1 MKEENDNAGKNA
13 EEKAASGKKNNENAL
28 ITKESIGAVGA
39 LFSALAFLILATRS
53 LIFGDVGMAVNSFLL
68 GVFGYGAYFFVP
80 LIFILSVAA
89 FIGKRIFKNKPA
101 AVFSVI
107 SLFIILLIVHGVV
120 TASWQRE
127 GYFSACFTAAEGGV
141 KTCSPAGWLGGLLVG
156 ALFAVSGKAG
166 TFVILAM
173 ALVCFFALTARTVSG
188 RSVIGAAISKIKSK
202 KATKTEVKSAENTQ
216 VNPNGDFTEAAAAT
230 ANPSSAAYGMMRKI
244 TAGRTMLPAP
254 AIQRLIIIRTTIM
267 RRAHTIIAARTA
279 IAQAAVSLP
288 ETERFPHTKSG
299 TNMGFPR
306 ITSVSAPALLCR
318 KTFPIARRIS
328 AVILRRIPITALPA
342 RALTGSRRILRFKR
356 PILSRRSVLPITAT
370 TRRGRRTTAR
380 NPYQPA
386 EISFTAATPWKAS
399 VTI

>member
-1 MKEENDNAGKNA
+1 M
-13 EEKAASGKKNNENAL
+13 
-28 ITKESIGAVGA
+28 
-39 LFSALAFLILATRS
+39 FRC
-53 LIFGDVGMAVNSFLL
+53 
-68 GVFGYGAYFFVP
+68 YFFVP

-230 ANPSSAAYGMMRKI
+230 ANPSSAAYGAFAREQNGAQRNDAQNYGGAYDASRSGDSTPYNYPYNNNACCGRI
-244 TAGRTMLPAP
+244 HQFQTQRAGVC
-254 AIQRLIIIRTTIM
+254 
-267 RRAHTIIAARTA
+267 H
-279 IAQAAVSLP
+279 
-288 ETERFPHTKSG
+288 G
-299 TNMGFPR
+299 
-306 ITSVSAPALLCR
+306 
-318 KTFPIARRIS
+318 
-328 AVILRRIPITALPA
+328 
-342 RALTGSRRILRFKR
+342 
-356 PILSRRSVLPITAT
+356 
-370 TRRGRRTTAR
+370 
-380 NPYQPA
+380 
-386 EISFTAATPWKAS
+386 
-399 VTI
+399 